1 MATTRTATIADQ
13 IVVKPTISQSQQAD
27 ASRLAHT
34 ECLYSVVNVADNTT
48 TVYDGPALLFGV
60 YVNTALSA
68 NALPIQDSSTTVVS
82 IAASAAVGTNI
93 TFPGIRFETSL
104 IVNPDD
110 AATGSVTIAYR
121 PI

>member
-1 MATTRTATIADQ
+1 MTRTASIAEQ
-13 IVVKPTISQSQQAD
+13 IVVKPSVSQSQQAD
-27 ASRLAHT
+27 ASRLTHT
-34 ECLYSVVNVADNTT
+34 ECKYAVVNVADNTT

-68 NALPIQDSSTTVVS
+68 NALPIQDDATTVVT

-93 TFPGIRFETSL
+93 TFPGIRFETKL

-110 AATGSVTIAYR
+110 AATGSITVAYR